1 MKLPTSPSVVPSAIN
16 HLLADATR
24 AREKLASHAGK
35 VARFDTGLAKFELQ
49 VLADGFVAQ
58 AGEGSTPAVTVT
70 VKAGDLPLI
79 AQDPDKAFS
88 YVNIE
93 GDADFANTI
102 SQVAKTVRWDAEGDL
117 SKLFGD
123 IVATRMVAG
132 AKSGLAM
139 LKTTH
144 RKLAENMAEYLLEEN
159 PVLVRP
165 QQVSDFSTEVARL
178 RDDVERMQKR
188 VEKLEGQS
196 R

>member
-1 MKLPTSPSVVPSAIN
+1 VPSAIN

-24 AREKLASHAGK
+24 AREKLASHTGK
-35 VARFDTGLAKFELQ
+35 VARFDTGLANFELQ

-58 AGEGSTPAVTVT
+58 ADQGSTPAVTVT
-70 VKAGDLPLI
+70 MKAGDLPLI
-79 AQDPDKAFS
+79 ARDPDKAFS

-132 AKSGLAM
+132 AKSGLTM